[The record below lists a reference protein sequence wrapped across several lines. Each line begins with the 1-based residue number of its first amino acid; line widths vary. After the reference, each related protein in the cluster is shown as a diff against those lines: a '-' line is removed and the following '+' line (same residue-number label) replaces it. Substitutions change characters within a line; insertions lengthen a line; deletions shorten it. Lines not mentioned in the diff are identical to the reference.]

1 MRELIDISNLSFSF
15 DDQTVL
21 NNLQSRFYAQELSI
35 ILGRNGSGKSTLF
48 RILSGME
55 RNYLG
60 KVIVEGVE
68 RKDIAIGRNAPVRI
82 GFLPQFHFGTF
93 PFSVTEVL
101 LTGRA
106 AFSKFSPSKKDKQL
120 AEEILDSFNLSHL
133 KEKAY
138 TSLSG
143 GERQLVLLCRVL
155 LQEPDILLLDEPTNH
170 LDLHFQV
177 IVAEHLQ
184 RLVKAG
190 TTVICIMH
198 DPNLALLYGDR
209 FFLMK
214 NGQLCELGNLDTEQQ
229 VEELEETFNLELELV
244 KHNNRQL
251 IIPKLKKNG
260 N

>member
-1 MRELIDISNLSFSF
+1 MSTLIDISNLSFSF
-15 DDQTVL
+15 TDQVIL
-21 NNLQSRFYAQELSI
+21 NKVQTKFYAQELSI

-55 RNYLG
+55 RNYSG
-60 KVIVEGVE
+60 KVDFEGVE
-68 RKDIAIGRNAPVRI
+68 RKDIEMGRNAPVRI

-93 PFSVTEVL
+93 PFSVSEVL

-106 AFSKFSPSKKDKQL
+106 AFSRFSPSRKDKQL
-120 AEEILDSFNLSHL
+120 AEEILASFNLSHL
-133 KEKAY
+133 KDKAY

-155 LQEPDILLLDEPTNH
+155 LQEPDVLLLDEPTNH

-177 IVAEHLQ
+177 IVVEHLQ

-214 NGQLCELGNLDTEQQ
+214 NRQLSELQSLDTEQQ
-229 VEELEETFNLELELV
+229 LAELEDAFNLELELV
-244 KHNNRQL
+244 RHDKRQL
-251 IIPKLKKNG
+251 IIPKIKRHG

>member
-1 MRELIDISNLSFSF
+1 MRELIEISNLSFSF

-21 NNLQSRFYAQELSI
+21 NKLQARFYAQELSV

-55 RNYLG
+55 RNYSG
-60 KVIVEGVE
+60 KVLVEGVE
-68 RKDIAIGRNAPVRI
+68 RKDIAIGRNAPIRI

-93 PFSVTEVL
+93 PFSVSEVL

-120 AEEILDSFNLSHL
+120 AEEILASFNLSHL
-133 KEKAY
+133 KDKAY

-155 LQEPDILLLDEPTNH
+155 LQEPDVLLLDEPTNH

-184 RLVKAG
+184 RLVKSG

-214 NGQLCELGNLDTEQQ
+214 NGQLKELESLNSELQLA
-229 VEELEETFNLELELV
+229 ELEETFNLQLELV
-244 KHNNRQL
+244 RHNSRQL
-251 IIPKLKKNG
+251 IIPKVN
-260 N
+260 

>member
-1 MRELIDISNLSFSF
+1 MRELIEISNLSFSF

-21 NNLQSRFYAQELSI
+21 NKLQARFYAQELSV

-55 RNYLG
+55 RNYSG
-60 KVIVEGVE
+60 KVLVEGVE
-68 RKDIAIGRNAPVRI
+68 RKDIAIGRNAPIRI

-93 PFSVTEVL
+93 PFSVSEVL

-120 AEEILDSFNLSHL
+120 AEEILASFNLSHL
-133 KEKAY
+133 KDKAY

-155 LQEPDILLLDEPTNH
+155 LQEPDVLLLDEPTNH

-184 RLVKAG
+184 RLVKSG

-198 DPNLALLYGDR
+198 DPNLALLYGDQ

-214 NGQLCELGNLDTEQQ
+214 NGQLKELESLNSELQLA
-229 VEELEETFNLELELV
+229 ELEETFNLQLELV
-244 KHNNRQL
+244 RHNSRQL
-251 IIPKLKKNG
+251 IIPKVN
-260 N
+260 